1 MVWKIEFKFKKK
13 NEDSSNTAYFK
24 QNLDI
29 CKYGH
34 HISYWYLCLKKLVLS
49 IRNFYKLCI
58 IIAE

>member
-1 MVWKIEFKFKKK
+1 MVWKIEFKFQKK
-13 NEDSSNTAYFK
+13 NEDSSNTAYLK
-24 QNLDI
+24 QNLDTS
-29 CKYGH
+29 KYGH

>member
-1 MVWKIEFKFKKK
+1 MVWKIEF
-13 NEDSSNTAYFK
+13 EDSSNTAYLK

-34 HISYWYLCLKKLVLS
+34 QINYWYLCLKKLVLS